1 LTPPCIYLVI
11 LDLTLHT
18 MDIKRF
24 CPASLLPRL
33 PLLQHQAACAGGRV
47 LTKKLNY
54 SIKAPVLE
62 EAARFE
68 HRLQMGSKPIFHLEA
83 FAAKVMAVYKKW
95 SMEYME
101 LLEAMDE

>member
-1 LTPPCIYLVI
+1 MQAGCIPPELIIQRLTIE
-11 LDLTLHT
+11 
-18 MDIKRF
+18 
-24 CPASLLPRL
+24 LL
-33 PLLQHQAACAGGRV
+33 
-47 LTKKLNY
+47 KKLDD
-54 SIKAPVLE
+54 SIKAPVLQ

>member
-1 LTPPCIYLVI
+1 MQAGCIPPELIIQRLTIE
-11 LDLTLHT
+11 
-18 MDIKRF
+18 
-24 CPASLLPRL
+24 LL
-33 PLLQHQAACAGGRV
+33 
-47 LTKKLNY
+47 KKLDD
-54 SIKAPVLE
+54 SIKAPVLQ

-101 LLEAMDE
+101 LLEAMDK

>member
-1 LTPPCIYLVI
+1 
-11 LDLTLHT
+11 
-18 MDIKRF
+18 M
-24 CPASLLPRL
+24 CPASLARLRL
-33 PLLQHQAACAGGRV
+33 PLQLC
-47 LTKKLNY
+47 

>member
-1 LTPPCIYLVI
+1 MQRLTVE
-11 LDLTLHT
+11 
-18 MDIKRF
+18 
-24 CPASLLPRL
+24 LL
-33 PLLQHQAACAGGRV
+33 
-47 LTKKLNY
+47 KKLDD
-54 SIKAPVLE
+54 SIKAPVLQ

-95 SMEYME
+95 SVEYME

>member
-1 LTPPCIYLVI
+1 LQAGCIPPELIIQRLTIE
-11 LDLTLHT
+11 
-18 MDIKRF
+18 
-24 CPASLLPRL
+24 LL
-33 PLLQHQAACAGGRV
+33 
-47 LTKKLNY
+47 KKLDD
-54 SIKAPVLE
+54 SIKAPVLQ